1 MDVPDGAA
9 LKDPMPDRP
18 IRVLHVMEATIG
30 GTKRH
35 LLDLVASLDRRL
47 VEVEIASPRVRS
59 DPHGDTSFFE
69 DMARLGVVIH
79 EIPMVRAIRPTA
91 DARTIWALARLI
103 RKRRHHIVHTH
114 STKAGVLGRVAALLN
129 PNTRAVHT
137 PHGFYFLNFDS
148 PFIQTALRWQEQV
161 LGWISSR
168 VIVLSAG
175 ERDIATDLIPDKKIR
190 LIPNAFD
197 SFEPFGRVH
206 ARQRLGLPPKVPVV
220 CTTARFT
227 AQKAPFNVA
236 DTFAAIH
243 HAHPQTRFVWMNDG
257 ELRDPVEA
265 RLQAL
270 GVNNATLLTG
280 YLSDARA
287 LLTAADVYLHLA
299 RWEGAPYSVM
309 EAMTAG
315 VPVVAARAVGTTDL
329 IDNGRT
335 GVLVNQGD
343 VRAAAAAVVH
353 LLTHPDEARTL
364 TTNARRAVAIHHNSA
379 SMARATEH
387 VYRELIAGQ

>member
-1 MDVPDGAA
+1 MDASDRAA
-9 LKDPMPDRP
+9 LMDLTPDHP
-18 IRVLHVMEATIG
+18 IRILHVMEATIG

-35 LLDLVASLDRRL
+35 LLDLVASLDRKL

-59 DPHGDTSFFE
+59 DPHGDTSFFD

-79 EIPMVRAIRPTA
+79 EIPMVRAIRPTT

-103 RKRRHHIVHTH
+103 RRRQHDIVHTH
-114 STKAGVLGRVAALLN
+114 STKAGVLGRIAAVLT

-148 PFIQTALRWQEQV
+148 PFIRTALRLQEQV

-168 VIVLSAG
+168 VIVLSGG
-175 ERDIATDLIPDKKIR
+175 ERDIATNLIPDKKIR
-190 LIPNAFD
+190 LIPNTFD
-197 SFEPFGRVH
+197 SFEPIERTE
-206 ARQRLGLPPKVPVV
+206 ARRRLGLPSKAPVV

-227 AQKAPFNVA
+227 AQKAPFDVA
-236 DTFAAIH
+236 DAFAAIH
-243 HAHPQTRFVWMNDG
+243 HAHPETLFVWMNDG
-257 ELRDPVEA
+257 ELRDSVEA

-270 GVNNATLLTG
+270 GIKHATLLPG

-287 LLTAADVYLHLA
+287 LLTAADVYLQLA

-329 IDNGRT
+329 IDNGHT

-343 VRAAAAAVVH
+343 IRAAAAAAVH
-353 LLTHPDEARTL
+353 LLTHPDKARTL
-364 TTNARRAVAIHHNSA
+364 TTNAQRAVTIHHNSA

-387 VYRELIAGQ
+387 VYRELIAEQ